1 MGFFKPI
8 FCKFG
13 HRQFFARGY
22 IFWKGDNKKFIIFFL
37 IFLNV
42 FYAIINICIVLFGIH
57 NENDRFLLM
66 MKTVLFFS
74 ANAHNFLCGRYFH
87 KFLST
92 SMTKN
97 HCTVTFLR
105 ILTILSVGAS
115 LRTLL
120 L

>member
-1 MGFFKPI
+1 MSNNKHI
-8 FCKFG
+8 E
-13 HRQFFARGY
+13 QFLFTINGYLWVFLNRHFANLVIVNFLQG
-22 IFWKGDNKKFIIFFL
+22 KGDNKKFIIFFL

-87 KFLST
+87 KFL
-92 SMTKN
+92 
-97 HCTVTFLR
+97 
-105 ILTILSVGAS
+105 
-115 LRTLL
+115 
-120 L
+120 

>member
-1 MGFFKPI
+1 MGFFKPT

-22 IFWKGDNKKFIIFFL
+22 IFWKGDNKKFIIFVL

-66 MKTVLFFS
+66 MKTVLFFQ
-74 ANAHNFLCGRYFH
+74 R
-87 KFLST
+87 
-92 SMTKN
+92 M
-97 HCTVTFLR
+97 
-105 ILTILSVGAS
+105 LTIFCVVDISIS
-115 LRTLL
+115 FYKHR
-120 L
+120 